1 MFKFSKFGLAA
12 AALMVLATGCQ
23 ERPPR
28 SFVQPNVLKK
38 SDLEGTW
45 YYLQTVTEAPV
56 SSTFL
61 FQGFNSGLMK
71 VKFDFQENTLFA
83 RRAYEQIEYSEDAKT
98 KDPGGYYGQPLAAWP
113 IQSHFDIIRDYNP
126 TTGEETNRII
136 ESTERPWNEREFVR
150 VNWAD
155 NSLTT
160 ENLQGLGLNF
170 FFDGWARIQ
179 PSSYWESDPTKE
191 DALRLE
197 RADET
202 DSEEFAVGEANYLD
216 ITNKWVISP
225 EQITLEFEENGK
237 TSYLPVPACLMSYKI
252 QDCTAQ
258 VYKVR
263 HAFAKVSPKHD
274 YEPRKWDGLQM
285 DLFGFFE
292 TGNSRLTYNRQYG
305 VTNSGLKRYM
315 ERFNVWKK
323 SYEADG
329 KTPIPYER
337 REQRTIPYYMT
348 SSTGE
353 FPKDLWPEAVE
364 VIRQWNE
371 AIKVAVADV
380 TGKDV
385 SQVKDVFVPC
395 HNPVKLAAD
404 ADGPADPEVCKSNLK
419 PLRDAKGEIVLDSN
433 GNPVLAMRYG
443 DPRRAIIHWVNEFQ
457 AGGPLGYGPANSDP
471 ETGESIGAMANI
483 YGGALD
489 TYVTR
494 SRDIIKLLTGQISQE
509 EFIKGVDVQTFV
521 NRVRAGTM
529 DRTELLSN
537 DVVAKM
543 ASGVDLSRF
552 RGGAPEAHLDRAN
565 GPAAFLASIKNRE
578 NALFRNGLLSDGS
591 SADLGQIRRNKL
603 RGTQL
608 EAMMVTP
615 DIMAMAGATGGDF
628 ASLSEAE
635 KARVSPLRSEAVR
648 KRIDERLNKMRAFG
662 VDFADFADEGLVQ
675 RAIKYSRDP
684 EVPNMD
690 DEVIRKKLRKEIFL
704 GVTLHEV
711 GHNVGLRHNFRAS
724 WDALNYFDEYW
735 KLREHAARTGGGGRF
750 VGYDFGSNQ
759 PKAAPYAADNST
771 ECLYPARDANAGYGA
786 APGTPNPEGKRPRS
800 YTAVNANE
808 VIFRPRYKN
817 CRGGA
822 TSVHEVMGIADN
834 NEQLRV
840 GIREAQYSSI
850 MDYGAEFNSDLMG
863 LGKYDKAAMKF
874 GYAGDGY
881 VEVFTDADRSGSLGS
896 GGPILKWF
904 YLQYFQGAFGYPSPL
919 YQEGASDPLLTLNYT
934 EYPKLFKGATMKD
947 KVANMQKRKDVPFR
961 DIAAYTFDSE
971 TGRLTLNDQTL
982 RTDADG
988 NIMVP
993 YYFCS
998 DEFANNLTC
1007 RRFDSGADVYEQLTD
1022 VISRYEN
1029 FYLLN
1034 NFKRDRWTFYSSLA
1048 YRSRIADR
1056 YFDYLHAAMTWYTLI
1071 RANFEGELDNLD
1083 TFYAD
1088 EDLWGPFTMGVTK
1101 GLDALGQVLAKPQAG
1116 TYSLVDVVD
1125 NNEYQYKVYRQ
1136 TSDNISVN
1144 PLGGSRGPIIGLI
1157 DGKYLDTT
1165 WDFGG
1170 CGYFWGDECQSRIG
1184 YFIDKTIALDLL
1196 TQSQAYFT
1204 GRDTTTDVRKYA
1216 IGYYT
1221 GFKSQM
1227 LEKVGAILSG
1237 DLTSWAPRGTASGNN
1252 LTVNHRS
1259 WVIDPSQPA
1268 DGTGEV
1274 VDPASGFTLQLYAG
1288 LYALSS
1294 IPTTFDLDL
1303 VENSK
1308 IFVVG
1313 NGEAPAPDSEIVG
1326 SGTQLTASSDL
1337 NAISTN
1343 WVWVR
1348 DPESNKTY
1356 AARRAPTHSSATGD
1370 RRLDVGARML
1380 LTYAKAVAARTA
1392 ACAQPTS
1399 VQCFAK
1405 KQAVTNF
1412 KANIDVMRSLHHAFG
1427 YGSYRTD
1434 APFAY

>member
-1 MFKFSKFGLAA
+1 MRMFKFSKFGLAA

-56 SSTFL
+56 TSTFL

-71 VKFDFQENTLFA
+71 VKFDIQENTLFA
-83 RRAYEQIEYSEDAKT
+83 RRAYEQIENSEDAHAKNA
-98 KDPGGYYGQPLAAWP
+98 GGYYGQPLAAWP
-113 IQSHFDIIRDYNP
+113 IQSQFDIIRDYNP

-136 ESTERPWNEREFVR
+136 ESTERPWNEREFIR

-160 ENLQGLGLNF
+160 ENLSGLGINF
-170 FFDGWARIQ
+170 FIDDWAKIQ
-179 PSSYWESDPTKE
+179 PASYWESDPTK
-191 DALRLE
+191 DDSFHME
-197 RADET
+197 RADES
-202 DSEEFAVGEANYLD
+202 DADEFAAGEANYFD

-225 EQITLEFEENGK
+225 EQTTISFEQNGQ
-237 TSYLPVPACLMSYKI
+237 TSSVTWPTCYLSYKI
-252 QDCTAQ
+252 QDCTSQ

-337 REQRTIPYYMT
+337 REQRTIPYYFT

-353 FPKDLWPEAVE
+353 FPKDLFPESVE
-364 VIRQWNE
+364 VVRQWNE

-380 TGKDV
+380 AQKPIE
-385 SQVKDVFVPC
+385 QVKDVFVSC
-395 HNPVKLAAD
+395 HNPVKLVAD
-404 ADGPADPEVCKSNLK
+404 ADGPADNEACKANLK
-419 PLRDAKGEIVLDSN
+419 PQRDAKGELVLDAN
-433 GNPVLAMRYG
+433 GNPIYAIRYG

-457 AGGPLGYGPANSDP
+457 AGGPLGYGPTNADP

-494 SRDIIKLLTGQISQE
+494 SRDLIKLLTGQISQT
-509 EFIKGVDVQTFV
+509 EFIEGYDVKGFVD
-521 NRVRAGTM
+521 RVRNGTM
-529 DRTELLSN
+529 DRHETIANE
-537 DVVAKM
+537 DVQKL
-543 ASGVDLSRF
+543 ASSIDLTRF
-552 RGGAPEAHLDRAN
+552 RGGAPEARIDQKN
-565 GPAAFLASIKNRE
+565 GMKAFLQSIKNRE

-628 ASLSEAE
+628 NALSEVE

-648 KRIDERLNKMRAFG
+648 KRIEDRLNKMRAFG
-662 VDFADFADEGLVQ
+662 VDFADFADEGLIQ
-675 RAIKYSRDP
+675 RAIKYARDP

-750 VGYDFGSNQ
+750 LGYDFANNQ
-759 PKAAPYAADNST
+759 PQAAAYAADNST
-771 ECLYPARDANAGYGA
+771 ECLYPARDANAGFGGPPA
-786 APGTPNPEGKRPRS
+786 AGQMRTRN
-800 YTAVNANE
+800 YTAVQASE
-808 VIFRPRYKN
+808 VLFRPRYKN

-822 TSVHEVMGIADN
+822 TSVHEIMGIADN
-834 NEQLRV
+834 NEQLKV

-881 VEVFTDADRSGSLGS
+881 VEVFTDADTSGQNQ
-896 GGPILKWF
+896 LKWN
-904 YLQYFQGAFGYPSPL
+904 YLHYFQRAFGYPSPL
-919 YQEGASDPLLTLNYT
+919 YQNGANDPLLTINYT

-947 KVANMQKRKDVPFR
+947 KVANMAKRVDVPFR
-961 DIAAYTFDSE
+961 DIAGYTFDPE
-971 TGRLTLNDQTL
+971 TGRLSADEFAL
-982 RTDADG
+982 RTDSEG
-988 NIMVP
+988 RIMVP

-1071 RANFEGELDNLD
+1071 RTGFEGELDNLD
-1083 TFYAD
+1083 KFYAD
-1088 EDLWGPFTMGVTK
+1088 EDLWGSFTVGVTK
-1101 GLDALGQVLAKPQAG
+1101 GFDAFGAILAKPQAG
-1116 TYSLVDVVD
+1116 TYTLVSRTA
-1125 NNEYQYKVYRQ
+1125 NNEYEYDVYRQ
-1136 TSDNISVN
+1136 TRDDIAAD
-1144 PLGGSRGPIIGLI
+1144 PLRPAGGPIVGLI

-1165 WDFGG
+1165 WDFNG
-1170 CGYFWGDECQSRIG
+1170 CGYFWGDECQTRIG
-1184 YFIDKTIALDLL
+1184 YFVDKTIALDFL

-1216 IGYYT
+1216 IGYIT
-1221 GFKSQM
+1221 GFKNQM
-1227 LEKVGAILSG
+1227 LEKFGAILSG
-1237 DLTSWAPRGTASGNN
+1237 DLNAWAPRGTTATGGKMN
-1252 LTVNHRS
+1252 LKYRS
-1259 WVIDPSQPA
+1259 WTTDPTVPS
-1268 DGTGEV
+1268 DMSGTI

-1294 IPTTFDLDL
+1294 LPTTFDLD
-1303 VENSK
+1303 VVDNSK

-1313 NGEAPAPDSEIVG
+1313 NGEAPVPDSDILANG
-1326 SGTQLTASSDL
+1326 FILNGTNTPPLTA
-1337 NAISTN
+1337 N
-1343 WVWVR
+1343 WVIFT
-1348 DPESNKTY
+1348 DPETNKTY
-1356 AARRAPTHSSATGD
+1356 AARTTAPQQS
-1370 RRLDVGARML
+1370 RRLDIAARML
-1380 LTYAKAVAARTA
+1380 ETYAKAVRARTT
-1392 ACAQPTS
+1392 ACASPSSTE
-1399 VQCFAK
+1399 CFAK
-1405 KQAVTNF
+1405 GQAVRNF
-1412 KANIDVMRSLHHAFG
+1412 KANLDVMRSLHHAFG

>member
-45 YYLQTVTEAPV
+45 YYMQTITEAPV
-56 SSTFL
+56 TATFTAA
-61 FQGFNSGLMK
+61 GFNSGLMK
-71 VKFDFQENTLFA
+71 IKFDIQEGTLFA
-83 RRAYEQIEYSEDAKT
+83 RRAYEQIENSEDAKL
-98 KDPGGYYGQPLAAWP
+98 KDAGGYYGQPLAAWP
-113 IQSHFDIIRDYNP
+113 IQNQFDIIRDYNP

-136 ESTERPWNEREFVR
+136 ESTERPWNEREFMR

-155 NSLTT
+155 NTLTT
-160 ENLQGLGLNF
+160 ENWNGLGINF
-170 FFDGWARIQ
+170 FIDNWARIQ
-179 PSSYWESDPTKE
+179 PASYWESDPTKE
-191 DALRLE
+191 DALHLE

-202 DSEEFAVGEANYLD
+202 DGDEFAVGEANYLD
-216 ITNKWVISP
+216 VTNKWIISP
-225 EQITLEFEENGK
+225 EQTTISFEENGQ
-237 TSYLPVPACLMSYKI
+237 TSQVTWPTCFLGYKI
-252 QDCTAQ
+252 QDCTSQ

-263 HAFAKVSPKHD
+263 HSFAKVSPKHD

-337 REQRTIPYYMT
+337 REQRTIPYYMV

-353 FPKDLWPEAVE
+353 FPKDLYPEAVE
-364 VIRQWNE
+364 VVRQWNE
-371 AIKVAVADV
+371 AVKVAVADV

-385 SQVKDVFVPC
+385 SALKDVFVPC
-395 HNPVKLAAD
+395 HNPVKQVAD
-404 ADGPADPEVCKSNLK
+404 ADGPADNEVCKSNLK
-419 PLRDAKGEIVLDSN
+419 PQLDAKGNVVKDAN
-433 GNPVLAMRYG
+433 GNPILAMRYG
-443 DPRRAIIHWVNEFQ
+443 DPRRALIYWVNEFQ
-457 AGGPLGYGPANSDP
+457 AGGPLGLGPANSDP
-471 ETGESIGAMANI
+471 ETGESIGAVANI

-494 SRDIIKLLTGQISQE
+494 SRDLIKLLTGQLSQD
-509 EFIKGVDVQTFV
+509 EFINGTDVKGFVD
-521 NRVRAGTM
+521 RVRNGTM
-529 DRTELLSN
+529 DRNETISPE
-537 DVVAKM
+537 DVAKLT
-543 ASGVDLSRF
+543 AAVDLSKF
-552 RGGAPEAHLDRAN
+552 RGGAPEARIDQKN
-565 GPAAFLASIKNRE
+565 GPLAFLESLKNRE

-591 SADLGQIRRNKL
+591 SSDLGQIRRNKL
-603 RGTQL
+603 KGTQL
-608 EAMMVTP
+608 EAMMITP
-615 DIMAMAGATGGDF
+615 DIMAMANATGSDF
-628 ASLSEAE
+628 TALSDVE
-635 KARVSPLRSEAVR
+635 KARISPLRSEAVR
-648 KRIDERLNKMRAFG
+648 KRIEDRMNKMRAFG
-662 VDFADFADEGLVQ
+662 IDFADFADEGLVQ
-675 RAIKYSRDP
+675 RAIKYARDP

-690 DEVIRKKLRKEIFL
+690 DEVIRKKLRKDIFL

-711 GHNVGLRHNFRAS
+711 GHNMGLRHNFRAS

-750 VGYDFGSNQ
+750 VSYDFGSNQ
-759 PKAAPYAADNST
+759 PQAAAYAADNSP
-771 ECLYPARDANAGYGA
+771 ECQYPARDANYGFSGPPAAGQQR
-786 APGTPNPEGKRPRS
+786 TRT

-808 VIFRPRYKN
+808 ILFRPRYKN

-834 NEQLRV
+834 NEQLRS

-850 MDYGAEFNSDLMG
+850 MDYGAEFNSDLLG

-881 VEVFTDADRSGSLGS
+881 VEVFTDADQSGSLS
-896 GGPILKWF
+896 AGPKLKWF

-947 KVANMQKRKDVPFR
+947 KVASMQKRKDVPFR
-961 DIAAYTFDSE
+961 DISAYSYDSD

-982 RTDADG
+982 RTDSDG

-1034 NFKRDRWTFYSSLA
+1034 NFKRDKWTFYSSLA

-1071 RANFEGELDNLD
+1071 RANFEGNLDNLD
-1083 TFYAD
+1083 KFYGD
-1088 EDLWGPFTMGVTK
+1088 EDLWGPFTVGVTK
-1101 GLDALGQVLAKPQAG
+1101 GLDAFGQILAKPQAG
-1116 TYSLVDVVD
+1116 TYSLVDVPE
-1125 NNEYQYKVYRQ
+1125 NNEYQFKVYRQ
-1136 TSDNISVN
+1136 TSDTITSN

-1165 WDFGG
+1165 WDFSG

-1184 YFIDKTIALDLL
+1184 YFIDKTIALDVL

-1221 GFKSQM
+1221 GFKNQL
-1227 LEKVGAILSG
+1227 LEKLGAILSG
-1237 DLTSWAPRGTASGNN
+1237 DLTSWGPRGTVNGNN
-1252 LTVNHRS
+1252 LSVKYRS
-1259 WVIDPSQPA
+1259 WVTDPSQPV
-1268 DGTGEV
+1268 DMTGDV
-1274 VDPASGFTLQLYAG
+1274 VDPASGFTLQLYTG
-1288 LYALSS
+1288 LYALAS

-1303 VENSK
+1303 VENSR

-1313 NGEAPAPDSEIVG
+1313 NGEAPAPDSEIT
-1326 SGTQLTASSDL
+1326 SPATGTQLTASSNL
-1337 NAISTN
+1337 NTITTN

-1348 DPESNKTY
+1348 DPESQKTY
-1356 AARRAPTHSSATGD
+1356 AARRVGATADG
-1370 RRLDVGARML
+1370 RRLDVAARML
-1380 LTYAKAVAARTA
+1380 LTYAKAVDARTT
-1392 ACAQPTS
+1392 ACAGPGSTS
-1399 VQCFAK
+1399 TSCFAK
-1405 KQAVTNF
+1405 KQAVTNY
-1412 KANIDVMRSLHHAFG
+1412 KANLDVMRSLHQAFG
-1427 YGSYRTD
+1427 YGTYRTD